1 MGECRGAMP
10 HCRGCGGVPHKH
22 TGRVGGK
29 NYVRQEQLRKG
40 LLKGEGWDEG
50 APLPQVY
57 DKECNEMQPN
67 ATELKVSPLL
77 VTPDEANQ
85 GRNQGQLAHRLRVSG
100 GPNEA
105 TVASFPASPLGVN
118 EGQTGPNGAR
128 VHPLPC
134 RSRADRTSYPCPPLD
149 EQRGQPTPHEV
160 EMKPPCPAPALRVNR
175 AKSGQI
181 GPR

>member
-10 HCRGCGGVPHKH
+10 LCRGCGGVPHEH

-29 NYVRQEQLRKG
+29 NYVRQAQLRKG
-40 LLKGEGWDEG
+40 LLRGEGWDEG
-50 APLPQVY
+50 APLPHVY

-67 ATELKVSPLL
+67 ATELIVSPLPA
-77 VTPDEANQ
+77 TPDEANQ

-118 EGQTGPNGAR
+118 EAKQGQMGPGFTPSPVVPVQTG
-128 VHPLPC
+128 
-134 RSRADRTSYPCPPLD
+134 TSYPCPPLD
-149 EQRGQPTPHEV
+149 EQRGQPNAT
-160 EMKPPCPAPALRVNR
+160 R
-175 AKSGQI
+175 G
-181 GPR
+181 